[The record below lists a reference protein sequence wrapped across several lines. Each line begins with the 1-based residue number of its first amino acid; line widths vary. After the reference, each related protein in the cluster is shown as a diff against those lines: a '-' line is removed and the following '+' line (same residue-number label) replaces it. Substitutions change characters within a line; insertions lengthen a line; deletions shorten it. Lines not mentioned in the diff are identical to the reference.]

1 MAEVRGK
8 QTLFND
14 ILASSIDRVREN
26 RETEHQRRLSN
37 LSESDRWRVRQSNY
51 CITVMLKANPGQ
63 REILG
68 LNSERHTEKV
78 IKLIKV
84 ICLSYHFEA

>member
-14 ILASSIDRVREN
+14 ILAPSIDRVREN

-37 LSESDRWRVRQSNY
+37 LSESDRWRVRHNDC
-51 CITVMLKANPGQ
+51 CIIVMLKANPGQ

-68 LNSERHTEKV
+68 LNPEDHSEKSSEST
-78 IKLIKV
+78 
-84 ICLSYHFEA
+84 